1 VARSPGEAGV
11 TLKSRK
17 LETRL
22 LVSFLLLASVPSLLV
37 TIIATGRL
45 SGAITSLQNPG
56 VEASFD
62 HAATLY
68 GELVDHLRSDAEL
81 VLEWLPAAPPPADEE
96 ALAKDLLAET
106 NFDFAAYET
115 AEGTRVITATGA
127 SFEDVEIPSSAEW
140 NELAGDEDPETRRGR
155 TLRFFRAASDG
166 EAARAIGVV
175 LEPELA
181 VALVSAGEEYG
192 FYQQLKIFEQVRMRW
207 FWISS
212 VGIFLLAAT
221 VAYLAARVT
230 ARRISRPVVELAGA
244 ADRIAAGDLSQRA
257 DVRAEGEIGDL
268 VRAFNRMGER
278 LERSRDELIRVERVA
293 AWRDVARRIAH
304 EVRNPLTPIKLAIHR
319 LGGRVPPDSDAQ
331 ECLRSIGE
339 EVDNLARISESFSD
353 FAKMPAPRFEPTDL
367 AKIVKSVRELFQ
379 GAKAGIDLVYEG
391 PDSVPLVADRDQI
404 RRAVTN
410 LVKNASEVME
420 NGGTIRLEVTE
431 GAGRATLGVSDEGP
445 GIPDKIRDSILE
457 PGISGKTGGS
467 GLGLAMVHRIATDH
481 RGTLKWTSTDRGAH
495 FVLDLPVEPEES
507 R

>member
-127 SFEDVEIPSSAEW
+127 SFEDLEIPSSAEW

-212 VGIFLLAAT
+212 VGIRARPT
-221 VAYLAARVT
+221 GSRRVT
-230 ARRISRPVVELAGA
+230 CHSEPTSGPK
-244 ADRIAAGDLSQRA
+244 
-257 DVRAEGEIGDL
+257 
-268 VRAFNRMGER
+268 
-278 LERSRDELIRVERVA
+278 ERS
-293 AWRDVARRIAH
+293 
-304 EVRNPLTPIKLAIHR
+304 
-319 LGGRVPPDSDAQ
+319 
-331 ECLRSIGE
+331 
-339 EVDNLARISESFSD
+339 
-353 FAKMPAPRFEPTDL
+353 
-367 AKIVKSVRELFQ
+367 
-379 GAKAGIDLVYEG
+379 
-391 PDSVPLVADRDQI
+391 
-404 RRAVTN
+404 
-410 LVKNASEVME
+410 
-420 NGGTIRLEVTE
+420 
-431 GAGRATLGVSDEGP
+431 
-445 GIPDKIRDSILE
+445 
-457 PGISGKTGGS
+457 GISCARSTAWGNAWS
-467 GLGLAMVHRIATDH
+467 GPAT
-481 RGTLKWTSTDRGAH
+481 S
-495 FVLDLPVEPEES
+495 
-507 R
+507 